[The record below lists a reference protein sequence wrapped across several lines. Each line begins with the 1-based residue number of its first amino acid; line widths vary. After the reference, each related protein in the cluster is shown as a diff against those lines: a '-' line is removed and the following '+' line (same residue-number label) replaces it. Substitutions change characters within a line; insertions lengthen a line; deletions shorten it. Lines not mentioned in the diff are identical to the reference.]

1 MLYFNDELD
10 KISDEEVLKIISTF
24 PEQRKEKALRF
35 KFALGRKECAIAYQ
49 LLCEG
54 LRKEYG
60 IEEMPTFEYG
70 EHGKPYIVGH
80 PEIHFNM
87 SHCKKVVMCYVSNS
101 PVGIDCEMIGR
112 GNESLINYT
121 MNEDEI
127 LQINTALN
135 PKAEFIRLWT
145 QKEAVLKL
153 TGEGINDNMKS
164 VLNGVESKNIKIE
177 TFVNENKGYVYSIAT
192 NLCHK
197 V

>member
-10 KISDEEVLKIISTF
+10 KISDEEVLNIISTF
-24 PEQRKEKALRF
+24 PTQRKEKALRF
-35 KFALGRKECAIAYQ
+35 KFALGRKECAIAYL

-60 IEEMPTFEYG
+60 IEEMPIFEYG
-70 EHGKPYIVGH
+70 EHGKPSIVGH

-87 SHCKKVVMCYVSNS
+87 SHCKKVVMCYVSNE

-121 MNEDEI
+121 MNENEI
-127 LQINTALN
+127 LKINTATN
-135 PKAEFIRLWT
+135 PKTEFIRLWT

-153 TGEGINDNMKS
+153 TGEGINDDMKS
-164 VLNGVESKNIKIE
+164 VLNDVERNNIKIE
-177 TFVNENKGYVYSIAT
+177 TFVNEEKGYSYSIAT
-192 NLCHK
+192 NLHHK